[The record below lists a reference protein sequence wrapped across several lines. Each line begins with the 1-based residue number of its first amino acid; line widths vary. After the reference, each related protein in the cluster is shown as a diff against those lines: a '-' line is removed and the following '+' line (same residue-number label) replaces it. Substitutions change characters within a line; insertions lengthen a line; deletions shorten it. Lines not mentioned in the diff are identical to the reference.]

1 MTVPILPKLAAQ
13 KVWLRGHHPSV
24 RWPLSQV
31 LGLVAEAHGRQR
43 DGACWKTPK
52 PFLPDLLFQTWRN
65 HSFS

>member
-13 KVWLRGHHPSV
+13 EVWPRGHRPSV

-31 LGLVAEAHGRQR
+31 LGLVAEG
-43 DGACWKTPK
+43 GACWKTPK
-52 PFLPDLLFQTWRN
+52 PFLPGLLFQTWRN